1 LKKQPAFRASAVF
14 LSGRS
19 TRNAIEG
26 ARSTQH
32 EYEQPMSAE
41 TPVAKVSEIPNG
53 ATHRVAAGGRD
64 ILLCN
69 VDGAVYAVEDVCTHD
84 GGALDAG
91 ELEGCRIMCPRHGA
105 YFDVTTGAA
114 LTLPAI
120 LPLPTY
126 AVRVDGD
133 NIFIDA

>member
-1 LKKQPAFRASAVF
+1 M
-14 LSGRS
+14 S
-19 TRNAIEG
+19 T
-26 ARSTQH
+26 T
-32 EYEQPMSAE
+32 
-41 TPVAKVSEIPNG
+41 TPIAKVSQIPPG
-53 ATHRVAAGGRD
+53 STSRITVGGRD

-69 VDGAVYAVEDVCTHD
+69 VDGAVYAIEDVCTHD

-126 AVRVDGD
+126 RIHVVDD
-133 NIFIDA
+133 DIFIDA